1 MPSRALFGPRPDVPA
16 ERTTAA
22 LSLGVQIVDAWK
34 SFQPGLPVLQGAS
47 LRMERGDLVVVE
59 GPTGSGKSTLLRM
72 VAGIER
78 PETGRISVG
87 GVELTGASPAVVA
100 QVRRTMG
107 MLLVGM
113 PLLTRLTVAENVA
126 LALRAAQTPLR
137 DRRVRIYEI
146 LKAFDLEGR
155 RNDYPDRLSAGEAQ
169 CVALARALAAR
180 PSVVLADEPTA
191 LMDRRTAAVVM
202 SVLRDAHARGATVLV
217 ASHDPDVAGC
227 MGARRVQLRGG
238 RLDEA
243 PAARRS
249 VG

>member
-1 MPSRALFGPRPDVPA
+1 
-16 ERTTAA
+16 
-22 LSLGVQIVDAWK
+22 
-34 SFQPGLPVLQGAS
+34 
-47 LRMERGDLVVVE
+47 MERGDLVVVE
-59 GPTGSGKSTLLRM
+59 GPTGSGKSTLLRL
-72 VAGIER
+72 VAAMER
-78 PETGRISVG
+78 PETGRIAVG
-87 GVELTGASPAVVA
+87 GVELTGSSPSVVA

-107 MLLVGM
+107 LLLSGM

-146 LKAFDLEGR
+146 LKVFDLESR

-191 LMDRRTAAVVM
+191 LMDRGTAAAVV
-202 SVLRDAHARGATVLV
+202 SVLREVHARGTTVLV
-217 ASHDPDVAGC
+217 TSHDPDVAGRL
-227 MGARRVQLRGG
+227 GARRVQLREG
-238 RLDEA
+238 RMDEG
-243 PAARRS
+243 PIARRG